1 MYPRFR
7 NSTTH
12 NSHYSQLLDV
22 RNHPFKDVGTFSRF
36 LIPAPLLPAVC
47 YYYLSANLTNFWP
60 LPLQKNADALK
71 WMVPK
76 FNSIISLFTFQYNFP
91 STTSRF
97 TVMTCAGLK
106 GILSTIERTATCV
119 QVWFCPM
126 LVHEMYFVSIFNQ
139 FPNFGSSC
147 RFDLPYTTSTTTTI
161 WTYASLNK
169 ILTATGWKVT
179 CVQVGF
185 CSILVLV
192 EEVYFFSIP
201 NIKKSEFLKLIIS
214 FFHYFWCQILRSV
227 AQNVCKKHPY
237 ILFQLFCSKINEFE
251 RKQSEKNEKIPK
263 T

>member
-1 MYPRFR
+1 
-7 NSTTH
+7 
-12 NSHYSQLLDV
+12 
-22 RNHPFKDVGTFSRF
+22 
-36 LIPAPLLPAVC
+36 
-47 YYYLSANLTNFWP
+47 
-60 LPLQKNADALK
+60 
-71 WMVPK
+71 
-76 FNSIISLFTFQYNFP
+76 
-91 STTSRF
+91 
-97 TVMTCAGLK
+97 MTCAGLK
-106 GILSTIERTATCV
+106 GILSTIDRTATCV

-201 NIKKSEFLKLIIS
+201 NIKKSEFLKLIIYS
-214 FFHYFWCQILRSV
+214 SIIFGAKIEIS
-227 AQNVCKKHPY
+227 CKKWVEKTPKY
-237 ILFQLFCSKINEFE
+237 VFSTFGSKINEFE
-251 RKQSEKNEKIPK
+251 RKNLEKNEKISK
-263 T
+263 TSKLQVIPLTSNSR